1 MKNIYLIVMLL
12 SFFGPCAQGQTGS
25 SATDLMHGSLIAMG
39 GEEKIRALKTL
50 HFEASLIRSELEESE
65 RPEGPYI
72 LENDQ
77 VEEWRDL
84 EQKAWKNTNK
94 LHGAM
99 QPEFLITSIVS
110 NGAASLAYDGQAR
123 PASGQQLQ
131 LADEALTL
139 SPERVLLTALSSPDL
154 RRLPDLT
161 LQGVPHNAVQF
172 TWHSLPARIYLN
184 AETHLPTA
192 VEWESAYPSDMF
204 WSIWGDVTS
213 RVYYSFWWLQNGI
226 HYPLQADLFRN
237 GMPAQTVTITK
248 IDFNRSFPT
257 DTFAISADARQA
269 FLSRATKTLDD
280 RAPAKTTTDLAP
292 GIVFVP
298 GPWNT
303 TLVRQDDGLVVLEAP
318 ISSGYSAKVLDFAQA
333 KFPGVPVKAVITT
346 SDSWPHIG
354 GVREYVAHGTPV
366 YVLDRTAPL
375 IERFLKA
382 PRTRYPDTLAN
393 KPRKADLRRVSSK
406 TVIGSGPNRIEIYPI
421 HGETSERQMM
431 VYFPEHK
438 LLYGSDPFQ
447 ELDGSFFF
455 PQTVSELENAVERQ
469 HLAVDRFFMMHIEV
483 TPWSKAVDAVKQAS
497 N

>member
-161 LQGVPHNAVQF
+161 LQSVPHNAVQF
-172 TWHSLPARIYLN
+172 TWHSLPVRIYLN

-213 RVYYSFWWLQNGI
+213 RVY
-226 HYPLQADLFRN
+226 
-237 GMPAQTVTITK
+237 
-248 IDFNRSFPT
+248 
-257 DTFAISADARQA
+257 
-269 FLSRATKTLDD
+269 
-280 RAPAKTTTDLAP
+280 
-292 GIVFVP
+292 
-298 GPWNT
+298 
-303 TLVRQDDGLVVLEAP
+303 
-318 ISSGYSAKVLDFAQA
+318 
-333 KFPGVPVKAVITT
+333 
-346 SDSWPHIG
+346 
-354 GVREYVAHGTPV
+354 
-366 YVLDRTAPL
+366 
-375 IERFLKA
+375 
-382 PRTRYPDTLAN
+382 
-393 KPRKADLRRVSSK
+393 
-406 TVIGSGPNRIEIYPI
+406 
-421 HGETSERQMM
+421 
-431 VYFPEHK
+431 
-438 LLYGSDPFQ
+438 
-447 ELDGSFFF
+447 
-455 PQTVSELENAVERQ
+455 
-469 HLAVDRFFMMHIEV
+469 
-483 TPWSKAVDAVKQAS
+483 
-497 N
+497 